1 MTRLTDRAPA
11 GEVAA
16 PQLAP
21 CRIRQFGMLPQSLGV
36 EPDGLLAPI
45 LGQGVWIAPPARTGY
60 DHGVGGLPP
69 APRAAE
75 LDSGRHG
82 SDYRRV
88 KSALGRDQR
97 SVYSLRPHVFFKPFR
112 LDPGALMDVNLPQGS
127 ITRID
132 ESVRHARRDDDDLS
146 GVGVEV
152 GRPDRK
158 GR

>member
-1 MTRLTDRAPA
+1 MASSRPY
-11 GEVAA
+11 
-16 PQLAP
+16 
-21 CRIRQFGMLPQSLGV
+21 S
-36 EPDGLLAPI
+36 
-45 LGQGVWIAPPARTGY
+45 ARVY
-60 DHGVGGLPP
+60 GLPHRLGRDTTTVLEGFRQ
-69 APRAAE
+69 PRE
-75 LDSGRHG
+75 RRSLDSGRHG
-82 SDYRRV
+82 SDYRRG
-88 KSALGRDQR
+88 KSALGRAQR

-112 LDPGALMDVNLPQGS
+112 LDPGALMDVNLPQGP